1 MLSEMSN
8 EGGLS
13 KLKEVDNNDDES
25 TNGST
30 QGVQLRSNKAKTIEI
45 LARKNAICVNNS
57 VITPEFDPAYPQP
70 TPLT

>member
-13 KLKEVDNNDDES
+13 KLKEIDNDDNKS

-30 QGVQLRSNKAKTIEI
+30 QGVKL
-45 LARKNAICVNNS
+45 
-57 VITPEFDPAYPQP
+57 
-70 TPLT
+70 